1 MIGVIGVIVFAPEAL
16 VDMERILEF
25 NLQRDPATAL
35 EHLDKIRSAVLIL
48 QQHPKI
54 GRPIGRGSRLRE
66 LVISH
71 GNSGY
76 IALYEYSLADELIPV
91 AAVRHQL
98 EAGYRNE

>member
-1 MIGVIGVIVFAPEAL
+1 VIGVIVFAPEAL
-16 VDMERILEF
+16 ADMERILEF

-35 EHLDKIRSAVLIL
+35 GHLEKIRSAVLIL
-48 QQHPKI
+48 HQHPKI
-54 GRPIGRGSRLRE
+54 GRSIGRGSRLRE

-76 IALYEYSLADELIPV
+76 IALYEYSPADELIRV
-91 AAVRHQL
+91 AAVRHQR

>member
-1 MIGVIGVIVFAPEAL
+1 MVVAPEAL
-16 VDMERILEF
+16 ADVERMLEF
-25 NLQRDPATAL
+25 NLQRDPATSL
-35 EHLDKIRSAVLIL
+35 GHLDKIRSAVRIL

-54 GRPIGRGSRLRE
+54 GRPIGRGSLLRE

-76 IALYEYSLADELIPV
+76 IALYEYSPADELIRV
-91 AAVRHQL
+91 AAVRHQR

>member
-1 MIGVIGVIVFAPEAL
+1 
-16 VDMERILEF
+16 MERILEF

-35 EHLDKIRSAVLIL
+35 AHLEKIRSAVLIL
-48 QQHPKI
+48 QRHPRI
-54 GRPIGRGSRLRE
+54 GRPVGRGSRLRE

-76 IALYEYSLADELIPV
+76 VALYEYSPADGLIRV
-91 AAVRHQL
+91 AAVRHQR